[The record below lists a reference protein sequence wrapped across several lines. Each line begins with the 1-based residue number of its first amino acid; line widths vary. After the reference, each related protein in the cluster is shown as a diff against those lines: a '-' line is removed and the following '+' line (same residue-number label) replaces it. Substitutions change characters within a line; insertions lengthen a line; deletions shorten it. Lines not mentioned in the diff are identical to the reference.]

1 MSSHSTDTTEMF
13 AVHDAFRAEFGALP
27 AQVMAVP
34 DGALDRAAVVG
45 GHVMLMTS
53 MLHAHHGSEDL
64 LLWPV
69 LEERV
74 PERMTLLKEME
85 GQHERMSGLIET
97 AQAQAGRW
105 MGSAAAGA
113 AGELSGTLDELNALM
128 VEHLAA
134 EESQVMPIVSDTF
147 SEEEFA
153 RIGEHSRAD
162 IPPEVLP
169 IGLGI
174 ILSDTTPERGA
185 AILSFMPDE
194 ARAGFEQFGRPIYE
208 DYRARLVAAS

>member
-1 MSSHSTDTTEMF
+1 MSSHATDTTEMF

-27 AQVMAVP
+27 AQVLAVP
-34 DGALDRAAVVG
+34 DGDLERAGVVA

-53 MLHAHHGSEDL
+53 MLHAHHGSEDI

-74 PERMTLLKEME
+74 PERMALLKEME
-85 GQHERMSGLIET
+85 GQHEQMGGLIET
-97 AQAQAGRW
+97 AQAQAGQW
-105 MGSAAAGA
+105 MGSGSASLAS
-113 AGELSGTLDELNALM
+113 ELSATVAELSAIM
-128 VEHLAA
+128 FEHLAA
-134 EESQVMPIVSDTF
+134 EESQVMPIVSETF

-162 IPPEVLP
+162 IPPDVLP

-185 AILSFMPDE
+185 AILAFMPAE
-194 ARAGFEQFGRPIYE
+194 ARAGFEQFGRPMYE
-208 DYRARLVAAS
+208 AYRARLVAAS

>member
-1 MSSHSTDTTEMF
+1 MPSHSTDTTEMF
-13 AVHDAFRAEFGALP
+13 AVHDAFRAEFGTLP
-27 AQVMAVP
+27 ALILAVP
-34 DGALDRAAVVG
+34 EGDLDRAAVVG

-53 MLHAHHGSEDL
+53 MLHAHHGSEDV

-74 PERMTLLKEME
+74 PERLALVQEME
-85 GQHERMSGLIET
+85 GQHERMGGLIES
-97 AQAQAGRW
+97 AQALAGQW
-105 MGSAAAGA
+105 MGSAAADVA
-113 AGELSGTLDELNALM
+113 HALSTTMVELNTIM

-134 EESQVMPIVSDTF
+134 EESQIMPIVSETF

-162 IPPEVLP
+162 IPPDVLP

-194 ARAGFEQFGRPIYE
+194 ARAGFEQFGRPMYE